1 MCGLLVAQQCAM
13 ALGLGSTGLEEKI
26 KCRNVLGNELHRGCL
41 GESYL
46 MSKMW
51 VMVRGIE

>member
-1 MCGLLVAQQCAM
+1 M
-13 ALGLGSTGLEEKI
+13 ALGLGCIGLEEKM

-46 MSKMW
+46 MSKIW
-51 VMVRGIE
+51 AMVRAIE